1 MRVGLKGN
9 KCSNSISLK
18 NYPEDRPSTSKMG
31 IDNYGNDEDSEVLQ
45 RDSKIQKELQVNF
58 LKKNLKYSKIKR

>member
-1 MRVGLKGN
+1 MGPHEGRIKKS
-9 KCSNSISLK
+9 KCSNSISPLK

-58 LKKNLKYSKIKR
+58 LKKKGLN

>member
-1 MRVGLKGN
+1 MRVGLKRD
-9 KCSNSISLK
+9 KCSNSISFK

-31 IDNYGNDEDSEVLQ
+31 IDNYGNDEDSEILQ

-58 LKKNLKYSKIKR
+58 